1 MIERSAAHIAINPK
15 TTTMAIEIRKLE
27 KQDLDTFIALIRVF
41 EDVFEMKNFTMPDEK
56 YLQALLA
63 KDSFF
68 IFVALSDGEVV
79 GGLTA
84 YTLEQYYSTKPLVY
98 IYDLAVTTQLQR
110 QGIGRKLM
118 ASINEYCKNT
128 GVEEVFV
135 QADEVDDYALEF
147 YQATGGIAEKVVHF
161 NYPLNT
167 K

>member
-1 MIERSAAHIAINPK
+1 
-15 TTTMAIEIRKLE
+15 MAIEIRKLE